1 MMATETYKNTARYQK
16 GWASFKL
23 HLGDKAESYI
33 ARLEKIYPK
42 FARINIEFPFG
53 DLYADSSVLD
63 ERTRELTT
71 IAALTVLG
79 YAGAE
84 LQVHVKA
91 ALLCGATKNEI
102 LEVITQMLAY
112 SGFPSATNALLIAG
126 EVFDSVEE
134 EEKK

>member
-1 MMATETYKNTARYQK
+1 MTIDSYKNTERYQK
-16 GWASFKL
+16 GWDSFKL

-33 ARLEKIYPK
+33 ARLEAIYPK

-79 YAGAE
+79 YADPE
-84 LQVHVKA
+84 LRVHVRA
-91 ALLCGATKNEI
+91 ALACGATQNEI

-112 SGFPSATNALLIAG
+112 SGFPSATNALLAAG
-126 EVFDSVEE
+126 EVFEAIAK
-134 EEKK
+134 EKK